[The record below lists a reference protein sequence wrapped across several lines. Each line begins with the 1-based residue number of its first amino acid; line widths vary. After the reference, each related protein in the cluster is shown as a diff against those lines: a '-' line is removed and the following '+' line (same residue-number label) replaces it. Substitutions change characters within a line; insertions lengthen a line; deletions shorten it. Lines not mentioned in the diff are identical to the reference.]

1 MPEVQPSEVQNFA
14 KIKVIGV
21 GGAGGAAINRM
32 IDAGLQNVEFIAMN
46 TDAQALHSSKATKK
60 VHLGKNSTNGLG
72 AGADPKIGEAAALE
86 SIDEINEAVKGA
98 DMVFVT
104 IGAGGGTGSGAGH
117 VVARAA
123 KDQGILVVGVA
134 TRPFEFEGKRRE
146 ENANFAISNLSAAVD
161 TIITIPNQRLLHA
174 IDRSTPLLECFKIAD
189 DVLRQG
195 VQGIS
200 ELITNNGTI
209 NLDFA
214 DIKAVMSNAGS
225 ALMGIGRASGEDR
238 AVQAA
243 QQAIESPLIEVSV
256 DGAKGV
262 LFNVTGGYD
271 MSMDEVNEAAGVIT
285 NSVSPDANIIFGVSV
300 RPEME
305 DELVI
310 TVVAT
315 GFNSTYASY
324 DSLST
329 PKEEVKPI
337 SDDVVNSIKLDEMPS
352 HDMANSSPMGSL
364 TEDET
369 PSMWGAN
376 VDDNDFSKDIPTS
389 NKTEESFG
397 GEDDFERPAFLR
409 RIRGRKNK

>member
-1 MPEVQPSEVQNFA
+1 
-14 KIKVIGV
+14 
-21 GGAGGAAINRM
+21 
-32 IDAGLQNVEFIAMN
+32 
-46 TDAQALHSSKATKK
+46 
-60 VHLGKNSTNGLG
+60 
-72 AGADPKIGEAAALE
+72 
-86 SIDEINEAVKGA
+86 
-98 DMVFVT
+98 
-104 IGAGGGTGSGAGH
+104 
-117 VVARAA
+117 
-123 KDQGILVVGVA
+123 
-134 TRPFEFEGKRRE
+134 
-146 ENANFAISNLSAAVD
+146 
-161 TIITIPNQRLLHA
+161 
-174 IDRSTPLLECFKIAD
+174 
-189 DVLRQG
+189 
-195 VQGIS
+195 
-200 ELITNNGTI
+200 
-209 NLDFA
+209 
-214 DIKAVMSNAGS
+214 
-225 ALMGIGRASGEDR
+225 
-238 AVQAA
+238 
-243 QQAIESPLIEVSV
+243 
-256 DGAKGV
+256 
-262 LFNVTGGYD
+262 

-337 SDDVVNSIKLDEMPS
+337 LDDVVNSIKLDEMPS
-352 HDMANSSPMGSL
+352 HDTANSSPMGSL